1 MASITQRDNADGT
14 VGWFVRVRLKG
25 YPLQTATFARKTD
38 AKAWAQDTESALRQG
53 RYFPTNEAKRHTLAD
68 LIKRYTR
75 DVTPTKKSGAKQ
87 DQQLEW
93 WKAQI
98 GVYLLKDVTP
108 ALVAETRDKLAATPT
123 PRGAVRSGASVNR
136 YLAALSHAFTVAVR
150 EWGWIESNP
159 VLRVSRRK
167 EAQGRVRYLLD
178 DERERL
184 LAACADGP
192 AYLRPVVGLALA
204 TGMRQGEILGLRWPD
219 VDLNR
224 AHLTLH
230 DTKNG
235 ERRGVPLAGA
245 ALADLR
251 EWAKV
256 RRLDDDRVF
265 PGTSNFRRA
274 WMTATRRAGLD
285 DFRFHDLRHSCASY
299 LAMNG
304 ATPSE
309 LAAILGHKTLAMVKR
324 YAHVSDAHLRGV
336 LESMNK
342 RFLDGGEA

>member
-1 MASITQRDNADGT
+1 MGTIREKKTSDGAT
-14 VGWFVRVRLKG
+14 RFQAIVRLKG
-25 YPLQTATFARKTD
+25 TPTQTKEFQRKTD
-38 AKAWAQDTESALRQG
+38 AKRWIQHVESAIRDG
-53 RYFPTNEAKRHTLAD
+53 RNFTKREDVKHTLAD
-68 LIKRYTR
+68 LIDRYTR

-87 DQQLEW
+87 DQQLAW
-93 WKAQI
+93 WRGQL
-98 GVYLLKDVTP
+98 GVYFLKDVTP

-123 PRGAVRSGASVNR
+123 PRGEPRSGASVNR

-150 EWGWIESNP
+150 EWGWLDSSP
-159 VLRVSRRK
+159 VVKVSRRK
-167 EAQGRVRYLLD
+167 EAQGRVRYLVD
-178 DERERL
+178 DERARL

-219 VDLNR
+219 VDLTR

-235 ERRGVPLAGA
+235 DRRGVPLAGA

-274 WMTATRRAGLD
+274 WMTAVRRAGLD

-342 RFLDGGEA
+342 RFLDGGQA